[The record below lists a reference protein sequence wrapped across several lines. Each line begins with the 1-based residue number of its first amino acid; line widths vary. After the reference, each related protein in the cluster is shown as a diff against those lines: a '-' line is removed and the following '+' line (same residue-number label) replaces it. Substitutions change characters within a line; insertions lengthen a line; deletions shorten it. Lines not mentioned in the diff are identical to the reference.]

1 MGSGYHLSELL
12 IVFVKLFNDERTV
25 DYIMEHPLVD
35 LNTSTTIDFFINLMT
50 NYYSKVSNE
59 NRLKQLT
66 CTLLVNILWSISF
79 QDRYK
84 QKLKNSNTQFK

>member
-1 MGSGYHLSELL
+1 
-12 IVFVKLFNDERTV
+12 
-25 DYIMEHPLVD
+25 MEHSQVD

-50 NYYSKVSNE
+50 NYYSTANNE
-59 NRLKQLT
+59 NRYKELT

-84 QKLKNSNTQFK
+84 QILKNSNTQFK